1 MDINPESFCSTFG
14 VHIKILNTMK
24 KYIPNTI
31 LKPFWLEKSL
41 ETIILFSLLIIINY
55 LLNHYVFEKAILW
68 SDIIITI
75 IICILYLIAGLT
87 SKTIIHKETKTIK
100 NIYYGKITNYHLD
113 DILSM
118 TIYPNNKFVGNI
130 KLHLKNGKDKGIS
143 ISDIS
148 SFTDEIKNLSN
159 EIKIEYK

>member
-1 MDINPESFCSTFG
+1 
-14 VHIKILNTMK
+14 MK
-24 KYIPNTI
+24 KYIPKTV

-41 ETIILFSLLIIINY
+41 ETIILFSILIIINY

-68 SDIIITI
+68 SDILIKI

-100 NIYYGKITNYHLD
+100 NINYGKITNYYLD

-148 SFTDEIKNLSN
+148 SFTNEIKNLSN

>member
-41 ETIILFSLLIIINY
+41 ETIILFSLLIIVKY
-55 LLNHYVFEKAILW
+55 LLNHYGFEQTILW
-68 SDIIITI
+68 SDILFTI
-75 IICILYLIAGLT
+75 IICIPYLIAGLT